1 MMARRLPVRALAGEL
16 QPKRNNRA
24 RAPREEHYAQKNVPR
39 RSTVRFSGRSQ
50 FYEASAMSPY
60 RDSSYEL
67 LSICVETLAGINAK
81 LSGVDLFFQ

>member
-1 MMARRLPVRALAGEL
+1 MYKNATCRGNAR
-16 QPKRNNRA
+16 KSTT
-24 RAPREEHYAQKNVPR
+24 QKNVPR